1 MQIET
6 TSLTP
11 VLHLVLSGRFDSE
24 SAASFEQMVTNNWS
38 EGVRELR
45 VTMTGVEYISSMGV
59 RELVRAASSPAAPTH
74 ALPWLRPA
82 RGYAR
87 CCRFRGCSRGW
98 WTSA

>member
-45 VTMTGVEYISSMGV
+45 LTMTGVDYISSMGV
-59 RELVRAASSPAAPTH
+59 RELVLAGSANARFAVAAASPRVRSV
-74 ALPWLRPA
+74 LSVSGLQSWLVD
-82 RGYAR
+82 
-87 CCRFRGCSRGW
+87 
-98 WTSA
+98 